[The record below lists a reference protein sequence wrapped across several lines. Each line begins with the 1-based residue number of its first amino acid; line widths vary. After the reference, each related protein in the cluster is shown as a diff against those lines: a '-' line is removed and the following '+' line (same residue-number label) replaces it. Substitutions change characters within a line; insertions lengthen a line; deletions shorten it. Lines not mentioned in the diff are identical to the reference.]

1 VNKVT
6 IVGNISTDIKQN
18 EAKTVASFSVAAK
31 RKFVKDGEPDAD
43 FITCKAF
50 NKMGEFIAKYFHKGM
65 KIGIS
70 GRIQTGDYTGKDG
83 VKRYTTDV
91 IVEDAEFVESK
102 KAAGTAAD
110 NQGAETTDGWQE
122 IPDGIENSLPFK

>member
-1 VNKVT
+1 MNKVT

-110 NQGAETTDGWQE
+110 NQGTADGWQE
-122 IPDGIENSLPFK
+122 IPEGIETELPFK

>member
-1 VNKVT
+1 MNKVT

-50 NKMGEFIAKYFHKGM
+50 NKIGEFIAKYFHKGM

-102 KAAGTAAD
+102 KAAD

>member
-1 VNKVT
+1 MNKVT

-102 KAAGTAAD
+102 KAAGTAAG
-110 NQGAETTDGWQE
+110 NQESADGWQE
-122 IPDGIENSLPFK
+122 IPEGIENSLPFK

>member
-1 VNKVT
+1 MNKVT

-110 NQGAETTDGWQE
+110 NQEAASSDFVAV
-122 IPDGIENSLPFK
+122 PDDIINDLPFK